1 MTSSPRPTLLL
12 LLALLACTP
21 TGGPEPAPAPVAP
34 PPEPALVE
42 GDLTPSEEAAGQ
54 GFLESALNAAE
65 AGNWVAAARSARE
78 VVERYPALPGSPA
91 ALPILAKASL
101 ETGDLDTARYAAER
115 VLTVFGDDPVLVG
128 ESLLILGQSDLA
140 DGQSRSAVRRLA
152 GISAEAS
159 TETIES
165 ALVLVREVVPSL
177 SAEEL
182 GGILGEVP
190 GPAPVLPPIQVEY
203 GMALYFQGGTEEARG
218 LGTAALESGAS
229 GRDEELARALASG
242 RVEDALGEARTI
254 GAILPSSGPPTL
266 SRFGT
271 LLEEGIRIALEEQR
285 TTDRRPVQL
294 SLYDDGG
301 SVASLEGLIPTI
313 ESDGVSAVIGPLL
326 DDAVVATASLRRRPM
341 PILSPTARDLPSG
354 VRGVYSL
361 MGPDPSGARALA
373 DWAASSGLSR
383 VVILH
388 ATEPASTYEAEVFRE
403 TFTASG
409 GEVLEEV
416 RFPVGTT
423 FFEEFL
429 RQVEEL
435 LPDALVL
442 PLQPQVIELV
452 APQITFYGLDT
463 LGIQVLGTDGW
474 TSETLL
480 QDVDPRHTNGVVAT
494 TTLPGGLPSPAARRF
509 RERYEDIYRQT
520 LRSEVPALGY
530 DAAGIILGG
539 IRAGAS
545 TGEDLLDFIEGLDGF
560 EGATGRLSV
569 VDGRLVRSHYLVR
582 LENRTMIPVFS
593 P

>member
-1 MTSSPRPTLLL
+1 
-12 LLALLACTP
+12 
-21 TGGPEPAPAPVAP
+21 
-34 PPEPALVE
+34 VE

-361 MGPDPSGARALA
+361 MGPDPSGARA
-373 DWAASSGLSR
+373 
-383 VVILH
+383 
-388 ATEPASTYEAEVFRE
+388 
-403 TFTASG
+403 G